1 MTENINDHD
10 HRRIPDA
17 DQPPGQGASTGSR
30 RAWLMLAAIT
40 FLNSI
45 GMTIVVPVLPFIT
58 LKYIPGQASL
68 GLWVGVL
75 EAVYALCAFLV
86 SPLLG
91 GLSDRYGRRPVLIY
105 SVFGAAIGYVLFG
118 IGGSLWML
126 IAARIIQGLASGDMP
141 ALFGYVADITK
152 EEDRAKRFG
161 FLGALTGVAFM
172 IGPALGG
179 FLARF
184 SLSAPVYA
192 TAAVSVLVGLVSLF
206 ALPES
211 LASHNRAAKMR
222 LIDLNPVKVL
232 TDAFRRPELRSILA
246 GMALITAPFIFFGS
260 NCSVLALDVSGWGP
274 TQVGLLLTV
283 NGVLDVVIQGGLLA
297 LLIPRIGERGI
308 VIAGAITQLVGC
320 LGLAV
325 AASLLPWS
333 GLLASAILV
342 FAAGQGGMTAA
353 LDGLMSSA
361 VGADEQ
367 GWLAGGWSSLNSA
380 IQVVTPLLF
389 GWFYSTLGHSV
400 PYWLGLAMIVVAG
413 IMLGRATRAR
423 KAPTALPE
431 VSGAGLTAEPA
442 ADPL

>member
-1 MTENINDHD
+1 MTQTMNNDH
-10 HRRIPDA
+10 PA
-17 DQPPGQGASTGSR
+17 DPAPRELATGRTPPSR

-58 LKYIPGQASL
+58 LKYIPDQASL

-86 SPLLG
+86 APLLG

-105 SVFGAAIGYVLFG
+105 SVFGAAAGYVLFG
-118 IGGSLWML
+118 LGGSLWML
-126 IAARIIQGLASGDMP
+126 IAARAIQGLASGDMP
-141 ALFGYVADITK
+141 ALFGYVADIT
-152 EEDRAKRFG
+152 EPEDRAKRFG

-172 IGPALGG
+172 VGPALGG
-179 FLARF
+179 FLARL
-184 SLSAPVYA
+184 SLSAPVYV

-211 LASHNRAAKMR
+211 LASHNRAGRMR
-222 LIDLNPVKVL
+222 LVDLNPVKVL
-232 TDAFRRPELRSILA
+232 GDAFRRPELRPILA
-246 GMALITAPFIFFGS
+246 GMALITAPFIFFAS

-297 LLIPRIGERGI
+297 LLLPRIGERG
-308 VIAGAITQLVGC
+308 VVMAGALTQLAGC
-320 LGLAV
+320 LGLAI
-325 AASLLPWS
+325 AASLLPLS

-353 LDGLMSSA
+353 LDGLMSRRRGRRRA
-361 VGADEQ
+361 GLAGRGLVLAELRHPGGDPAALRLVLQHPGARRPV
-367 GWLAGGWSSLNSA
+367 LAGGGDD
-380 IQVVTPLLF
+380 P
-389 GWFYSTLGHSV
+389 GG
-400 PYWLGLAMIVVAG
+400 GG
-413 IMLGRATRAR
+413 DAR
-423 KAPTALPE
+423 PGDAP
-431 VSGAGLTAEPA
+431 
-442 ADPL
+442 